1 MAYLKS
7 FIKKEGFDSTN
18 GEYKID
24 DIDHPNGWDW
34 KEIDMLY
41 GMGFEPE
48 GDARMVLKVRNKN
61 HMDDY
66 TFKVYKTDDDY
77 VLLINLVSFFSL
89 LSDNFFHFLSF
100 IDSSSVSSESLFA
113 QFECFFAVF
122 GRSGFD

>member
-1 MAYLKS
+1 MTHLKS
-7 FIKKEGFDSTN
+7 FITKEN
-18 GEYKID
+18 EEKEYKIN

-48 GDARMVLKVRNKN
+48 CDARMVLKVRNKN

-77 VLLINLVSFFSL
+77 VLLINDRKHLFKTFNDML
-89 LSDNFFHFLSF
+89 TK
-100 IDSSSVSSESLFA
+100 IDELG
-113 QFECFFAVF
+113 AVET
-122 GRSGFD
+122 